1 MQKNMLL
8 IAVAALLSFSAVA
21 QQKIAYL
28 NSSDVIQ
35 SMPEFKAMTA
45 DLEKKQ
51 AEYKSMLEK
60 MYGEYETK
68 EKELQAMAQNNQN
81 TQDAV
86 FELKVKEALV
96 IFLSQTKSDWAKRR
110 SPPLRPNANPA
121 LKFPDFAPCQRLFR
135 RCRSGLTGR
144 PNGSRPDECGAELYA
159 SPPHNWW
166 LPNQNHSRVD
176 CANRPNYDGRPSLG
190 ERSWRFH
197 SAQSRLG

>member
-86 FELKVKEALV
+86 FELKVKELQD
-96 IFLSQTKSDWAKRR
+96 LQTRIQSFQEKIQEQLQQRQGELMKPIQDKYLKTVREIAKEQGFAYILDIT
-110 SPPLRPNANPA
+110 SGVVAY
-121 LKFPDFAPCQRLFR
+121 FPEDAGDMTEAVLTKMGYKRLMNTNLGNTQ
-135 RCRSGLTGR
+135 S
-144 PNGSRPDECGAELYA
+144 A
-159 SPPHNWW
+159 SPAP
-166 LPNQNHSRVD
+166 
-176 CANRPNYDGRPSLG
+176 
-190 ERSWRFH
+190 
-197 SAQSRLG
+197 AQAKPAGGK